1 LKKTIQNKTKNK
13 RRGLKM
19 INLTKI
25 TKKILINIFIL
36 LIIKL
41 VGIINESY
49 AVNVSPVYVSPVYV
63 NRVYVNPVYVS
74 PIYVNPVYVNRVYVS
89 PTYVPQVMINRTYV
103 NTNYVSPVYVNPT
116 YVNRVYV
123 NQYNPYK
130 ILNASYKNI
139 RVSYFDYNKQ
149 DFSN

>member
-1 LKKTIQNKTKNK
+1 
-13 RRGLKM
+13 M

-25 TKKILINIFIL
+25 TKKILINICIL
-36 LIIKL
+36 LIINL

-49 AVNVSPVYVSPVYV
+49 AVNVSPVYV

-103 NTNYVSPVYVNPT
+103 NTNCVSSVYVNPN
-116 YVNRVYV
+116 YVNKVYI